1 MSKTSIRKEMSRM
14 RREMSLDAV
23 VRKSHMIAD
32 RLFAL
37 EMFQESGDILTYL
50 SLPQEV
56 QTDSIIERALALGKN
71 IYVPLVDRNEKRL
84 LVTRLRGLD
93 IGFVEGD
100 YGVRVPAEKH
110 WDIVPPSTVDLVV
123 CPGLAFD
130 ERGGRLGFGGGYF
143 DRLFRELP
151 DRVFRLALAFQFQ
164 ILKRVPVEEG
174 DEFVQK
180 IITEEVTIHC

>member
-1 MSKTSIRKEMSRM
+1 MSKTSIRKEMSRV
-14 RREMSLDAV
+14 RRGMSPDEV
-23 VRKSHMIAD
+23 VGKSRMIAD

-37 EMFQESGDILTYL
+37 DVFQESGDILTYL

-56 QTDSIIERALALGKN
+56 QTDGIVERALVLGKN
-71 IYVPLVDRNEKRL
+71 VYVPLVDRSEKRL
-84 LVTRLRGLD
+84 LVTRLKGLD

-110 WDIVPPSTVDLVV
+110 WDIVPSSMVDLVV

-130 ERGGRLGFGGGYF
+130 KRGGRLGFGGGYF

-151 DRVFRLALAFQFQ
+151 GRAFRLGLAFQFQ
-164 ILKRVPVEEG
+164 ILERVPMEEG